1 MSGLVRCFSLS
12 REEFSSL
19 QEENNHYKVKLDRLE
34 VCNSHLQAELGA
46 LRGLVDSEDDATK
59 LIIQQSE
66 LVFGKYHRCIQDLE
80 LMVSSSND
88 LTRSLSQKCL
98 KTQRPKLELLK
109 QELSSLQNVV
119 QEITQCVDTDERERV
134 LCHERIDHLEMQL
147 HTSQEKL
154 EDTKRDLEQKLSEN
168 EALSSEIE
176 EAQKHQRDLKDE
188 IRAMELKLELRNQA
202 KEHAFKVLNKFLKD
216 AFNLVVSEKDDLEKI
231 ASRLS
236 EIMNRLHKRIR
247 SLQNEVRDARNES
260 NYRMNTVYAQLERDL
275 IVIYLSI

>member
-1 MSGLVRCFSLS
+1 M
-12 REEFSSL
+12 
-19 QEENNHYKVKLDRLE
+19 
-34 VCNSHLQAELGA
+34 
-46 LRGLVDSEDDATK
+46 
-59 LIIQQSE
+59 
-66 LVFGKYHRCIQDLE
+66 
-80 LMVSSSND
+80 
-88 LTRSLSQKCL
+88 
-98 KTQRPKLELLK
+98 
-109 QELSSLQNVV
+109 
-119 QEITQCVDTDERERV
+119 
-134 LCHERIDHLEMQL
+134 
-147 HTSQEKL
+147 
-154 EDTKRDLEQKLSEN
+154 SEN